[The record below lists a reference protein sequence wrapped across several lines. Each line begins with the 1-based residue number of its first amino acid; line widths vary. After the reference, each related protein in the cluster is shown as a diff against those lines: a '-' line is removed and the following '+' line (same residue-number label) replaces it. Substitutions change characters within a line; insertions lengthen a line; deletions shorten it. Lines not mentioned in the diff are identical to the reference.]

1 MLLRP
6 ILEIH
11 EVNQTVPENDT
22 TTQRRTI
29 VWLELTK
36 LRQDPLYIAVTCWVY
51 LVVMYIIPLI
61 ILLVLNWRYDR
72 IFYMMY
78 IDMNNFFPLDNK
90 YNNNS

>member
-1 MLLRP
+1 MILLRP

-51 LVVMYIIPLI
+51 LVIMYIIPLI
-61 ILLVLNWRYDR
+61 ILLVLNWRYDC
-72 IFYMMY
+72 ILYMVY
-78 IDMNNFFPLDNK
+78 LKLDNLSIK
-90 YNNNS
+90 